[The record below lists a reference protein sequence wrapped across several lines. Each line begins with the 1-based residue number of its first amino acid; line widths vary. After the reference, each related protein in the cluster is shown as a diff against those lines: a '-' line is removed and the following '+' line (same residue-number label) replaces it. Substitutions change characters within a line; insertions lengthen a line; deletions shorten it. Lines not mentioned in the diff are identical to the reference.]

1 MTIADASQDKV
12 LFFKTE
18 IQFEVLFYEYI
29 CIYSRL
35 ESSSV
40 SLYLCIYPEYLCD
53 FFFIILK
60 KFHSLVDYFFNF
72 FIHQT
77 KNKFA
82 DILN

>member
-1 MTIADASQDKV
+1 MDGMTIADASQDKV

-53 FFFIILK
+53 FFKILK
-60 KFHSLVDYFFNF
+60 KFHSLDYFFNF

-77 KNKFA
+77 KK
-82 DILN
+82 